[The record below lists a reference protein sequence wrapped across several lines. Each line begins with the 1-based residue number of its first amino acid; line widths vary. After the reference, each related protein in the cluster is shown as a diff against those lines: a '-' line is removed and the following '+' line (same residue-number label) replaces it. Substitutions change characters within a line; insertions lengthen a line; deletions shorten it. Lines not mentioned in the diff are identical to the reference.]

1 MKRKILVS
9 IIIVLMCVL
18 VACGAGGSGS
28 GTAGSDSG
36 TAGSDADCSADSDA
50 DASAGSD
57 GDASAGSDADAS
69 AGAYS
74 IDALSAFDPSDM
86 SGYVG
91 LDGYQLEEELPFVDV
106 TVQDIHKLIE
116 EKSTFALFIS
126 FADCPWCNAI
136 IKYFAEVCAEQHH
149 AFGHDILVACL
160 DTRKNP
166 AWQSN
171 LDIDDYDL
179 FVEDFNDYLEYD
191 SDNIKH
197 LYVPHVFFIKDG
209 AVVYEH
215 QGAIP
220 AMGSDPNMVLSEA
233 QEEELRN
240 IYREGFQALQ

>member
-18 VACGAGGSGS
+18 AACGAGGTGSGTAGSGS
-28 GTAGSDSG
+28 GTAGS
-36 TAGSDADCSADSDA
+36 GSDADSSADA
-50 DASAGSD
+50 DASAD
-57 GDASAGSDADAS
+57 SDADAS

-74 IDALSAFDPSDM
+74 IDALSAFDHSDM

-91 LDGYQLEEELPFVDV
+91 LDGYQLEDELPFVDV

-116 EKSTFALFIS
+116 EKCTFALFIS
-126 FADCPWCNAI
+126 FADCPWCNAV

-149 AFGHDILVACL
+149 AFGHDILVASM

-179 FVEDFNDYLEYD
+179 FVEDFYDYLEYD

-240 IYREGFQALQ
+240 IYREGFKALQ